1 LEAVAKRDYYEILMV
16 SRDIDQAGLKT
27 AYRKVALKYHPDRNP
42 DDPEAEEIFKEISEA
57 YSVLSD
63 SQKRQAYDRFGHSM
77 GGAGGGFQSQDFGSF
92 GDLFGD
98 LFGEAFGF
106 SGGRGGRQ
114 RGRGQRGADLRYNL
128 EITLDDVL
136 AGLEKSLEIPKM
148 RSCTDCDGSGINE
161 GSERESC
168 RQCGGAGQ
176 VLFQQGLF
184 RIQRPCDACN
194 GAGEIIRD
202 PCRSCRGTGRSEGS
216 QTISVK
222 IPPGV
227 GDGARL
233 RLSNEG
239 EAGIAGGPPGDLYV
253 VLNVKA
259 HSILEREEQNLHCEV
274 PITFVQAALGAE
286 IEVPTLEGKETLRV
300 PEGTQTGGT
309 FRLRGKGLPSL
320 RSSVRGDQFVRIFV
334 EVPTKLSGRQREI
347 LEEFAEETDSEVSKG
362 SHPTI
367 HGFME
372 KLRNLFD

>member
-1 LEAVAKRDYYEILMV
+1 VAKRDYYEILMV

-27 AYRKVALKYHPDRNP
+27 AYRKVALQYHPDRNP
-42 DDPEAEEIFKEISEA
+42 DDPEAEETFKEISEA

-63 SQKRQAYDRFGHSM
+63 AEKRQAYDRFGHSM

-106 SGGRGGRQ
+106 GGAGGRGRQ
-114 RGRGQRGADLRYNL
+114 RSSGQRGADLRYNL

-136 AGLEKSLEIPKM
+136 LGLEKSLEIPKM
-148 RSCTDCDGSGINE
+148 RSCSDCEGSGVNA
-161 GSERESC
+161 GSQRESC
-168 RQCGGAGQ
+168 GQCGGAGQ

-202 PCRSCRGTGRSEGS
+202 PCRSCRGSGRTEGS

-227 GDGARL
+227 GSGSRL

-253 VLNVKA
+253 VLNVKD
-259 HSILEREEQNLHCEV
+259 HSVLEREEQNLYCEV

-286 IEVPTLEGKETLRV
+286 IEVPTLEGRETLRV
-300 PEGTQTGGT
+300 PEGTQTGEN
-309 FRLRGKGLPSL
+309 FRLRGMGLPSL

-334 EVPTKLSGRQREI
+334 EVPTKISGRQREI
-347 LEEFAEETDSEVSKG
+347 LEEFAEETG
-362 SHPTI
+362 S
-367 HGFME
+367 
-372 KLRNLFD
+372 